1 MALEAHGAVFSIAT
15 GTGSAKDITAIILGA
30 ITEVTAVAHGFSA
43 GDVVTFAAIV
53 GTTELN
59 GVSAIIIAKET
70 DALFFGIDSSAYTA
84 YTSGGTATPV
94 TYTAVGEVTD
104 WDGPGGAAAVID
116 ITHLTSTAKEKLTG
130 LMDEGQLTLSMNFL
144 PTNTGQ
150 LAVQAVRITRV
161 VTNFK
166 LVYGDAVTTQAFAG
180 HVVEMS
186 SSGEV
191 DGKLAGSITVEIS
204 GQVTLTP

>member
-1 MALEAHGAVFSIAT
+1 MALASQGAVFSITT
-15 GTGSAKDITAIILGA
+15 GSGSAKDITAITLGA

-59 GVSAIIIAKET
+59 GVSAIIIAKEA

-94 TYTAVGEVTD
+94 TYSVVGEVTD
-104 WDGPGGAAAVID
+104 WDGPGGAAAVFD
-116 ITHLTSTAKEKLTG
+116 VTHLTSTAKEKMTG
-130 LMDEGQLTLSMNFL
+130 LMDEGQITLTMNYV
-144 PTNTGQ
+144 PTDTGQ
-150 LAVQAVRITRV
+150 LAVTAARITRAA
-161 VTNFK
+161 TNCK
-166 LVYGDAVTTQAFAG
+166 LVFPDLTTTQAFSAR
-180 HVVEMS
+180 VVEFS
-186 SSGEV
+186 SSGGL
-191 DGKLAGSITVEIS
+191 DGKIVGSITLEIS